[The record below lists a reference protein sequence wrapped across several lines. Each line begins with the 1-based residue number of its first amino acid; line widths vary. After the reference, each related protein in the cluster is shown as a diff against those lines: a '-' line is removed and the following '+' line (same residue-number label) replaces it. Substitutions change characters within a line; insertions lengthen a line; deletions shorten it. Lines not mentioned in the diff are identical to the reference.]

1 MRVLLV
7 EDDLD
12 VVNLLVADLNQCPHG
27 VALSVAT
34 SRDAAL
40 QHLEHGSFDLIICD
54 LKIPS
59 SSGGLDIEIEH
70 GEAVQAKSRVA
81 CAGTPVTF
89 FTAFETEALLRKWMR
104 ANDQYDIFGSGALI
118 PMIDSF
124 KKSHI
129 VDLLQRVSEY
139 AEEIGKLD
147 DIEISDNLNLSEYE
161 KRIIRIFSRRKGGRV
176 VQVSELGGGLSSAR
190 VLRTIVQDA
199 SLGVRAITVAK
210 IAKIEKVKDERKRYQ
225 DHVVALVKARG
236 YPPIA
241 DSVCAGAAGLG
252 GIFYKLEEE
261 YDQTLFDLL
270 QSNESVAIKAIG
282 ELRDIVAAWF
292 EGASSREVLVRDIR
306 RNLLSDE
313 RLDPIRDRLGDLPLE
328 EFEKRQVVANYCS
341 QHRDLQG
348 LNVLVTSQG
357 RPLLID
363 FGEVGMAPASI
374 DPITLELGVIFHPK
388 GKDIRGTWPTPEQAK
403 DWADRDRFCAESPFP
418 NYFRACRDWAFGQG
432 GSNRAVYATAYSYA
446 LRQMK
451 YEDTNH
457 SVALAIARSAISAF
471 SNT

>member
-1 MRVLLV
+1 V

-12 VVNLLVADLNQCPHG
+12 VVKLLVDDLKQCPHG

-40 QHLEHGSFDLIICD
+40 LYLEHDSFDLIICD

-59 SSGGLDIEIEH
+59 SSGGLDIEIGH

-81 CAGTPVTF
+81 CAGTPVAF

-104 ANDQYDIFGSGALI
+104 ANDRCDIFGSGALI

-124 KKSHI
+124 RKSHI
-129 VDLLQRVSEY
+129 VDLLQRVNDY
-139 AEEIGKLD
+139 AEEISKLD
-147 DIEISDNLNLSEYE
+147 DIEVSDNNTGLNLSEYE

-199 SLGVRAITVAK
+199 SLGARAITVAK

-270 QSNESVAIKAIG
+270 QRNEAVAIKAIEG
-282 ELRDIVAAWF
+282 LRDIVSPWF

-306 RNLLSDE
+306 RDLLSDE
-313 RLDPIRDRLGDLPLE
+313 RLEPIRNRLEDLPLE

-374 DPITLELGVIFHPK
+374 DPITLELGVVFHPK

-403 DWADRDRFCAESPFP
+403 YWADRDRFCAESPFP
-418 NYFRACRDWAFGQG
+418 NYSRKCRDWAFSQG
-432 GSNRAVYATAYSYA
+432 GSDRAVYATAYSYA

-457 SVALAIARSAISAF
+457 PVALAIARSAISAF
-471 SNT
+471 NTT